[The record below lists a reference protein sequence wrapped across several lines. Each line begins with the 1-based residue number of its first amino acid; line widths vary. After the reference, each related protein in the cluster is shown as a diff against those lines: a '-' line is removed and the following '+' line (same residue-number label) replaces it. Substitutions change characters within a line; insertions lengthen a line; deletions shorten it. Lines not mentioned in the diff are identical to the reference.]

1 MGNLFGRFWKMALLS
16 KICCLYFWSKL
27 CYFLFQ
33 HLVTLGSCMIPI
45 FFVAKK
51 VHCPI
56 FFFHPFSCFSSRKFS
71 DENLLRNIKNQ
82 FRLKF
87 CAQMADVLPAD
98 LVVVY
103 QVRSCTLKSLFFIF
117 KWSKPRLFLFI
128 FFLFACQILSTN
140 LTINDKSIYGVLGSW
155 TWGGR
160 VVGTDESTELWR
172 HPKVCY
178 TNSEV
183 DFVWLRLWPDVLII
197 CSIFGH

>member
-1 MGNLFGRFWKMALLS
+1 MGFTRSKSLFEVFGHYVKQLYLNTECKKQQLAYLGRDQIRLLWKGLGATFYYICSQNMGNLFGRFWKMALLS

-103 QVRSCTLKSLFFIF
+103 QVRSCTLK
-117 KWSKPRLFLFI
+117 K
-128 FFLFACQILSTN
+128 
-140 LTINDKSIYGVLGSW
+140 
-155 TWGGR
+155 
-160 VVGTDESTELWR
+160 
-172 HPKVCY
+172 
-178 TNSEV
+178 
-183 DFVWLRLWPDVLII
+183 FV
-197 CSIFGH
+197 FYF